1 MKRIEV
7 RRKVRSILT
16 QILLDNLAV
25 CEELASV

>member
-16 QILLDNLAV
+16 QILLNNLVV